1 MRASL
6 KAPNFWVA
14 VLSCMAMMGIAFV
27 FAGRVLNRP
36 SLYAIGMWLCVP
48 LIVGGVL
55 LCVVVIPILMI
66 ANRKHRRGQ

>member
-1 MRASL
+1 MRASP

-36 SLYAIGMWLCVP
+36 SLYTIGMWLCVP

-55 LCVVVIPILMI
+55 LCVVVISILMI